1 MKAGGG
7 GRARLS
13 GESTGPGRG
22 GLDPSCDER
31 LPWVSTLHL
40 PSGNNIARLTGSHED
55 SMK

>member
-13 GESTGPGRG
+13 GESTGPGRR
-22 GLDPSCDER
+22 GLDPGCDER
-31 LPWVSTLHL
+31 LPWALTLHL
-40 PSGNNIARLTGSHED
+40 PSGNNIAHLTGSHED

>member
-22 GLDPSCDER
+22 GLDPGCDER
-31 LPWVSTLHL
+31 LPWALTLHL